1 MSQYKTKHIND
12 FTKKELQE
20 LGSKGQLIDVRQPE
34 EYELGHIKNALLH
47 SVENCKSGNRSR
59 KASQFLTQRG
69 YNVVN
74 LDGGYTAYEQQH
86 NNESFKLEKDKEIQI
101 KDNRKTFNYSNLQ
114 CPGPIVN
121 ISKEIKNIAIG
132 DQIEVV
138 VTDHGF
144 LNDIKSWVKQTGH
157 TLVRLN
163 DSGNEIRA
171 IIQKEENK

>member
-1 MSQYKTKHIND
+1 M
-12 FTKKELQE
+12 
-20 LGSKGQLIDVRQPE
+20 
-34 EYELGHIKNALLH
+34 
-47 SVENCKSGNRSR
+47 
-59 KASQFLTQRG
+59 
-69 YNVVN
+69 VN

-86 NNESFKLEKDKEIQI
+86 HNDNLSKVKEDKEIQI

-144 LNDIKSWVKQTGH
+144 
-157 TLVRLN
+157 
-163 DSGNEIRA
+163 
-171 IIQKEENK
+171 

>member
-1 MSQYKTKHIND
+1 M
-12 FTKKELQE
+12 
-20 LGSKGQLIDVRQPE
+20 
-34 EYELGHIKNALLH
+34 
-47 SVENCKSGNRSR
+47 
-59 KASQFLTQRG
+59 
-69 YNVVN
+69 N

-86 NNESFKLEKDKEIQI
+86 HNDNLSKVKEDREI
-101 KDNRKTFNYSNLQ
+101 KDNRKMFNYSNLQ

-163 DSGNEIRA
+163 DFGNEIRA
-171 IIQKEENK
+171 IIQKEENINKEFTHTKIIKNRN

>member
-1 MSQYKTKHIND
+1 M
-12 FTKKELQE
+12 
-20 LGSKGQLIDVRQPE
+20 
-34 EYELGHIKNALLH
+34 
-47 SVENCKSGNRSR
+47 
-59 KASQFLTQRG
+59 
-69 YNVVN
+69 VN
-74 LDGGYTAYEQQH
+74 LDGGYTAYEEQH
-86 NNESFKLEKDKEIQI
+86 HNDNLSKVKEDREI

-114 CPGPIVN
+114 CPGPIV

-163 DSGNEIRA
+163 DFGNEIHA
-171 IIQKEENK
+171 IIQKKKIKYRSDTHEKWNNNCFI